1 MSDRSIQGCSSVQ
14 PELHGMVPVED
25 GELGGLHQMA
35 MHWPLRLKQAVAVCN
50 SLTLIGKSQVVGDL
64 ADKQAFKAIEACF
77 LVRAS
82 VAFCQ
87 HFCV

>member
-1 MSDRSIQGCSSVQ
+1 MQ